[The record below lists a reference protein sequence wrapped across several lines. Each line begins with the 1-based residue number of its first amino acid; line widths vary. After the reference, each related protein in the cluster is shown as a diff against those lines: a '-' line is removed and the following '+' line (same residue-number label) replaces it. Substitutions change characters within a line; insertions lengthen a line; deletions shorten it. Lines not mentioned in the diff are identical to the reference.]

1 MRNVYILI
9 IHINNYHYPGTTCVI
24 TIFCH
29 FFSNFPLLRTLRCA
43 QPSTIPQLKK
53 VVEEFFDSL
62 SPDFINNCVG
72 NIRRRAE
79 LCIKSKGGHF
89 EHLL

>member
-1 MRNVYILI
+1 MPN
-9 IHINNYHYPGTTCVI
+9 GE
-24 TIFCH
+24 
-29 FFSNFPLLRTLRCA
+29 
-43 QPSTIPQLKK
+43 K
-53 VVEEFFDSL
+53 VVEGGRRGRGGAGNSAQWKVVEDFFDSL

>member
-1 MRNVYILI
+1 MQKVWE
-9 IHINNYHYPGTTCVI
+9 
-24 TIFCH
+24 
-29 FFSNFPLLRTLRCA
+29 A

-89 EHLL
+89 EH